1 MTNKIPTMK
10 DSQEIK
16 IKGLLIQNISP
27 SVTVV
32 KPVKKWIIACL
43 PLFKVSPFHQ
53 KVKPGV
59 NSNIT
64 ILSFN
69 YRPPKLVVLYK
80 LFIYIYDEPGLTR
93 MNKNGDHP
101 IDDFHQQLPISSLK

>member
-43 PLFKVSPFHQ
+43 PLFKVSPLYQ

-59 NSNIT
+59 NSNT
-64 ILSFN
+64 SHNF
-69 YRPPKLVVLYK
+69 KL
-80 LFIYIYDEPGLTR
+80 
-93 MNKNGDHP
+93 
-101 IDDFHQQLPISSLK
+101 